1 MKKDYKFSFSRIIII
16 SLLMLIQIGIIGLV
30 IWKLSEEFVYLY
42 AFFIILSFVVVI
54 YIVSRNDNPSYKL
67 AWVIPVLLFP
77 VFGGLFYLIFG
88 RNRMNK
94 KFKNTM
100 TGNYGDTYELL
111 EQSQEILE
119 EIKQS
124 NKSIYNMVNYIKKY
138 SESPIYKNTITEYL
152 SPGEKFYER
161 LLQELKGAKHYI
173 FMEYFIIH
181 EGVMWD
187 TILEILSD
195 KAKAGVDVRLIYDDA
210 GCINTLPSKYFKIIE
225 SLNIKCTVFNPF
237 IPVLSAV
244 FNNRDHRKITVIDGH
259 TAFTG
264 GINLSDEY
272 INKVV
277 RFGYFKD
284 ASIMIKGDGVWN
296 FTVMFLQMW
305 SSITN
310 EVINYESYRPRV
322 YHQKE
327 FESDGYVQPYG
338 DSPFDDELVGENVY
352 LNIIN
357 KATEYVYICTPYLII
372 DNELVTALTLAVK
385 SGIDVRIITP
395 HIEDKPYIHIVTRS
409 YYAQLIS
416 AGIKIYEYTPGF
428 IHSKTFVSDDQVGVV
443 GTINMDYRSLYL
455 HFECGVFLYKTKSV
469 KQIKNDFLEL
479 LKHSQEITI
488 KDTKNIK
495 LRTRLFRSI
504 LRVLAPLM

>member
-1 MKKDYKFSFSRIIII
+1 MKKDFKFSFSRIIII
-16 SLLMLIQIGIIGLV
+16 ALLMLMQIGLIGLV
-30 IWKLSEEFVYLY
+30 VWKLTEEFVYLY
-42 AFFIILSFVVVI
+42 VLCMFLSFCVVI

-88 RNRMNK
+88 RKRMHK
-94 KFKNTM
+94 KFKNTIK
-100 TGNYGDTYELL
+100 GSYGDTENLL
-111 EQSQEILE
+111 KQNQEILE
-119 EIKQS
+119 EIKSS
-124 NKSIYNMVNYIKKY
+124 NKAVYNMVNYITKY
-138 SESPIYKNTITEYL
+138 SSSPIYKNTISEYL
-152 SPGEKFYER
+152 SPGEKFYSKFIE
-161 LLQELKGAKHYI
+161 ELKAAKHYI
-173 FMEYFIIH
+173 FLEYFIIH

-195 KAKAGVDVRLIYDDA
+195 KAKEGVDVRLIYDDA
-210 GCINTLPSKYFKIIE
+210 GCINTLPSKYYKIIE
-225 SLNIKCTVFNPF
+225 SLNIKCVVFNPF

-272 INKVV
+272 INEVV

-284 ASIMIKGDGVWN
+284 AAIMIKGDGVWN

-305 SSITN
+305 LSIKN
-310 EVINYESYRPRV
+310 EKIDYEKYRPRF
-322 YHQKE
+322 YHTSE
-327 FESDGYVQPYG
+327 FKSDGYVEPYG
-338 DSPFDDELVGENVY
+338 DSPFGDELVGENVY

-357 KATEYVYICTPYLII
+357 KATEYVYICTPYLIV

-395 HIEDKPYIHIVTRS
+395 HIEDKPYIHILTRS
-409 YYAQLIS
+409 YYAQLIK

-428 IHSKTFVSDDQVGVV
+428 IHSKTFVSDDEVGVV

-455 HFECGVFLYKTKSV
+455 HFECGVFLYKTQSV
-469 KQIKNDFLEL
+469 LQIKEDFLEI
-479 LKHSQEITI
+479 LKQSKEITI
-488 KDTKNIK
+488 QDTRNIK
-495 LRTRLFRSI
+495 LKTRLFRSI